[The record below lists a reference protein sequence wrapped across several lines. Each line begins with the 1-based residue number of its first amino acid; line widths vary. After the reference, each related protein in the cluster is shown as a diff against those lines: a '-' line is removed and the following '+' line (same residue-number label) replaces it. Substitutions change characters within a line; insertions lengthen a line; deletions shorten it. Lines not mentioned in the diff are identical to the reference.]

1 MAGIKFILTDA
12 AGNDLN
18 DSVTIDLYSLQTS
31 KQYQHTTHVKRSL
44 LVNGI
49 DATGGPTYRVMVTPA
64 NHRIL
69 QFFVMP
75 HEGKAV
81 EHAARVPVNPAKV
94 LSIDAP
100 PFDALPPKAQEI
112 LAAAEVPEFQDGAG
126 SFLQGEPLY
135 AAIDRLP
142 LLKACFLNIAAK
154 SASIQLQDGRTC
166 LDHYL
171 GLMRLNQDRLFI
183 PTTAALVEE
192 MAQSNAFHAVSP
204 ALHLPLAGYHMV
216 ASYKTF
222 DHYANLQLTF
232 QRRGEAGDDYVA
244 DVDIDD
250 AQGIEHAFQVIRNSV
265 TGPTNPYDIHEILLQ
280 QDPPISAGYEFAFAP
295 AVVSKRA
302 AQRASGS

>member
-1 MAGIKFILTDA
+1 MAGIRITLTDA

-18 DSVTIDLYSLQTS
+18 DNVTIDLFSLQTS
-31 KQYQHTTHVKRSL
+31 KQYQVTTRVPRSVL
-44 LVNGI
+44 ANGI
-49 DATGGPTYRVMVTPA
+49 DASGGPTYRVMVSPA
-64 NHRIL
+64 NHRIV

-75 HEGKAV
+75 HEGKVV
-81 EHAARVPVNPAKV
+81 EHAEKVPVNPAKV

-100 PFDALPPKAQEI
+100 SFDGLPPKTQAI
-112 LAAAEVPEFQDGAG
+112 LAAAEVPEFQDDAG
-126 SFLQGEPLY
+126 NFLRGEHLY

-154 SASIQLQDGRTC
+154 SASILLQDGRTC

-192 MAQSNAFHAVSP
+192 TAQSNAFHQVSP
-204 ALHLPLAGYHMV
+204 ALHVPLAGYHTV
-216 ASYKTF
+216 SSYKTF

-250 AQGIEHAFQVIRNSV
+250 AQGIEHVFQVIRNTA
-265 TGPTNPYDIHEILLQ
+265 TGPTNPYDIHELLLQ
-280 QDPPISAGYEFAFAP
+280 QNPPIRPGYEFVFAP
-295 AVVSKRA
+295 AGIVS
-302 AQRASGS
+302 